1 MAEDNSTSA
10 SPPAQAAASTSTTPQ
25 ANAQTTTPAPAAS
38 QADMVALVQ
47 ALARMQNGTQI
58 DPALSQN
65 PAVQQLI
72 QLVKSGK
79 ISHQQLLQVPRAF
92 VFSASRL

>member
-1 MAEDNSTSA
+1 
-10 SPPAQAAASTSTTPQ
+10 
-25 ANAQTTTPAPAAS
+25 
-38 QADMVALVQ
+38 MVALVQ

-92 VFSASRL
+92 MFSAFRL